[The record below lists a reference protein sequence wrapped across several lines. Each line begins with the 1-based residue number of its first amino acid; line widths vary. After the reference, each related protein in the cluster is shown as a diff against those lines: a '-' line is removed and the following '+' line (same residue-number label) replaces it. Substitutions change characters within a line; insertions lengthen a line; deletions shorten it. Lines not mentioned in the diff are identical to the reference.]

1 MDDGTGWKPVPAP
14 PPQSQVAIDP
24 QLLQAVRDGMWLVV
38 NGSGTGARARIAG
51 HDVVGKTGTAQV
63 ISNEAKAALAGKS
76 TRDLRDHGLFVFFAP
91 RDHPTIAG
99 VVVAEQGS
107 VLLDGRDPLA
117 MSALEA
123 AGIECVMRRDDCGV
137 A

>member
-1 MDDGTGWKPVPAP
+1 MLFR
-14 PPQSQVAIDP
+14 SIDP

-91 RDHPTIAG
+91 RDHRPLPAWSWPSTANM
-99 VVVAEQGS
+99 
-107 VLLDGRDPLA
+107 GRTP
-117 MSALEA
+117 
-123 AGIECVMRRDDCGV
+123 RRWRIIFCRRTSRSWTG
-137 A
+137 AHCQSHPR